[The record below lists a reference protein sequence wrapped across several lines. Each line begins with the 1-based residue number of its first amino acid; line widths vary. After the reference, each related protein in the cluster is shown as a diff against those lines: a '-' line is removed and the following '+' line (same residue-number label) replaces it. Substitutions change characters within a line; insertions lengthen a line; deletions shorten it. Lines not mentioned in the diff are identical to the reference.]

1 MTRHNRVSHI
11 TATCDCDYFVRET
24 KQDIRFEES
33 MMERRQMVPLGLNQG
48 SVSWSRFIVGS
59 FKSPVRVLLRSR
71 ADVLG
76 CEVEERVGFLIDQ
89 LFFHL
94 VPRLS
99 ICDMKKATSC

>member
-1 MTRHNRVSHI
+1 M
-11 TATCDCDYFVRET
+11 
-24 KQDIRFEES
+24 
-33 MMERRQMVPLGLNQG
+33 
-48 SVSWSRFIVGS
+48 VGS
-59 FKSPVRVLLRSR
+59 FRSPVWVLLLSG

-89 LFFHL
+89 LFFHP

>member
-1 MTRHNRVSHI
+1 M
-11 TATCDCDYFVRET
+11 RET

-33 MMERRQMVPLGLNQG
+33 MTERRQMVPLGLNQG
-48 SVSWSRFIVGS
+48 LVSWSWFVVGS
-59 FKSPVRVLLRSR
+59 FKSPVWVLLLSR